1 SSFSGCGAYGGCCGP
16 TAAPSFAGCGGY
28 GLPPPGG
35 AWGGGLPV
43 PQPWG
48 LPGMPAA
55 QQVPGGHPGMQG
67 MPAGQPLQGV
77 LPGGG
82 CCGCAGWGGCGGCG
96 GGCGGCAGCGGCEGC
111 GGCGGCGG
119 CTGCGGCGGCAGCGG
134 CGGCGACGGCGGC
147 CGGCGGCCGGCG
159 GGCGGWPMQA
169 AMNPAIMAQLQAM
182 QAMGS
187 CGGCCGGAE
196 PEEPVEIRYYGQIR
210 DYNESSGFGFIECAE
225 AKARFGMDT
234 FIHRRQMYSLGKN
247 DKVSF
252 VVIRNGNGQPQ
263 ARNVIKKDETEKMLA
278 KRADRESRE
287 AEKLQAKKQVT
298 ERIFTPAATDGKV
311 MSEEEARQFQASL
324 RKRK

>member
-1 SSFSGCGAYGGCCGP
+1 MASISERGVQAVEVVKVVEVVE
-16 TAAPSFAGCGGY
+16 AAE
-28 GLPPPGG
+28 
-35 AWGGGLPV
+35 
-43 PQPWG
+43 
-48 LPGMPAA
+48 AA
-55 QQVPGGHPGMQG
+55 QDAEVVEVVQAVEVAEVVELVAAVEAAVEAAEDAVVGVAEAAE
-67 MPAGQPLQGV
+67 AGQCRHLA
-77 LPGGG
+77 L
-82 CCGCAGWGGCGGCG
+82 CR
-96 GGCGGCAGCGGCEGC
+96 
-111 GGCGGCGG
+111 
-119 CTGCGGCGGCAGCGG
+119 
-134 CGGCGACGGCGGC
+134 
-147 CGGCGGCCGGCG
+147 
-159 GGCGGWPMQA
+159 A